1 MNEQMGET
9 LNCSNMIYTVFN
21 DMRESIA
28 VKKFKETTEVLISLG
43 YSKEEVTEIL
53 KAVLKKCS

>member
-9 LNCSNMIYTVFN
+9 LNCSNMLYTVFN

-43 YSKEEVTEIL
+43 YSKEEVIEIL

>member
-9 LNCSNMIYTVFN
+9 LNYSNMIYTVFN

-53 KAVLKKCS
+53 KTVLTKCS

>member
-9 LNCSNMIYTVFN
+9 LNYSNMIYTVFN

-28 VKKFKETTEVLISLG
+28 VKKFKETIEILISLG

-53 KAVLKKCS
+53 KTVLTKCS

>member
-1 MNEQMGET
+1 MDEQMGET

-53 KAVLKKCS
+53 KTVLRKCS